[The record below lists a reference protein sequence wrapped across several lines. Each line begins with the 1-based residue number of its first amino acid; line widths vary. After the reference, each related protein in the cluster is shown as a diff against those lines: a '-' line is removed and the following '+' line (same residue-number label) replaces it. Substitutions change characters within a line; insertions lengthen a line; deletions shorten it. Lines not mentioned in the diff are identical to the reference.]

1 MKILLIRPPVPKY
14 TIGLKHIMICE
25 PLELEYVAAGLE
37 YHEVKIIDLILE
49 KNFLKKLEKF
59 NPDVIGT
66 SSYINGVNEV
76 IKICRIVKNWK
87 PNCLTVVGGVHAS
100 IVPEDFADTSINI
113 VVLGDGTTKFREIVE
128 QFYLGLPFDTI
139 AGLAI
144 VKGKNKIFMTAKS
157 DYMIDPD
164 KLPFPRRD
172 LLSHLNHKYY
182 YLFHQPVTL
191 MKTTWGCWYKCNF
204 CFNWKVTCGT
214 PYTRSPESIV
224 KEIETIP
231 TNDVYIVDDIFLINS
246 KRLLHIADLIKQ
258 KNINKK
264 YLVYSRAD
272 FICENEDVIK
282 IWSEIGLSA
291 VIVGLEAT
299 TDPELDSMNKQ
310 CTVDYNRKAIRIL
323 RRYGI
328 DTYASLIPLPNY
340 SKADWDRLLNF
351 IFENGLY
358 YVNISPLT
366 PMPGTDIWEVYKDQ
380 IIISTKAHS
389 LWDLSHTVLPT
400 KMDLKDFYKNLLRVY
415 SKTILDVNRASKLT
429 LRTRPPIFSITY
441 IRLLSGAFRI
451 AFQFLT
457 CHRHHLPRSIAKAEY
472 EGPEIK
478 QVSMPIYSS
487 SKTGIN

>member
-25 PLELEYVAAGLE
+25 PLELEYVAAGLDG
-37 YHEVKIIDLILE
+37 HEVEIIDLIIE
-49 KNFLKKLEKF
+49 KNFLKRLKKF

-76 IKICRIVKNWK
+76 IKICRIIKNWN
-87 PNCLTVVGGVHAS
+87 PNCLTVVGGVQAS
-100 IVPEDFADTSINI
+100 LVPEDFADNSINI
-113 VVLGDGTTKFREIVE
+113 IVLGDGTIKFREIVE
-128 QFYLGLPFDTI
+128 HYYAGLSFDTI

-144 VKGKNKIFMTAKS
+144 VSGKNKIFRTAKS
-157 DYMIDPD
+157 DYMTDPD

-172 LLSHLNHKYY
+172 LLLHISHKYY

-204 CFNWKVTCGT
+204 CFNWKVTCGI

-231 TNDVYIVDDIFLINS
+231 TNDVYIVDDIFLINR
-246 KRLLHIADLIKQ
+246 KRLLNIAELIKQ
-258 KNINKK
+258 KKNNKK

-282 IWSEIGLSA
+282 IWSEVGLSA

-310 CTVDYNRKAIRIL
+310 CTVDYNRKAIEIL
-323 RRYGI
+323 KRYRI
-328 DTYASLIPLPNY
+328 DTYASLIPLPGY

-351 IFENGLY
+351 IFETGLY

-366 PMPGTDIWEVYKDQ
+366 PMPGTDIWENYKDQ
-380 IIISTKAHS
+380 ITISTKAHG

-400 KMDLKDFYKNLLRVY
+400 KMDLRDFYKNLLRVY
-415 SKTILDVNRASKLT
+415 SKTILDVKRAGKLT
-429 LRTRPPIFSITY
+429 LRTRPPILSITY

-451 AFQFLT
+451 ALQFLT
-457 CHRHHLPRSIAKAEY
+457 CYRHHLPKSIIKAEY
-472 EGPEIK
+472 QGPDTKELP
-478 QVSMPIYSS
+478 MPVFNS
-487 SKTGIN
+487 SKAGMI